1 MIAVYVAG
9 RGQVMDAASMIVEA
23 GVAVVVATAGAVVV
37 EAAGAGTMR
46 DPVKAVVVVM
56 RSIQYWCVSYPR
68 P

>member
-37 EAAGAGTMR
+37 EAAGAGAGAMR
-46 DPVKAVVVVM
+46 DSVRAVVVAM
-56 RSIQYWCVSYPR
+56 RFIQ
-68 P
+68 